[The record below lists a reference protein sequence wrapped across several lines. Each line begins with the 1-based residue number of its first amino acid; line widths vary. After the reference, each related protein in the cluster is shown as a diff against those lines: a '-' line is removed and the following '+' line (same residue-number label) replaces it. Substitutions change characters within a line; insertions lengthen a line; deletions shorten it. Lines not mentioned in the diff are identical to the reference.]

1 MPVIANVGHR
11 DRQIAYGEATV
22 NKTNIIVSG
31 PKRLEKKAKALRQL
45 VEAFVETCKP
55 LEQGTLH
62 LLADCCTDALFC
74 ECHVKASILLSQ
86 GTVDVP
92 LDPVDQAE
100 YRANRELVEDHVAFE
115 RMKADALDGR
125 AFSNLVV
132 EFRRPQGNEPCLMI
146 IGGQHRFRAIE
157 AALAKGVDE
166 FHGIKVYFDLGTDQR
181 LDVQLIS
188 NTNIAVS
195 SDLLDRMYETW
206 SGPELRTWCQE
217 VGLLLEGQDFADKR
231 QRGQPIT
238 VRAARTFIMNYLAG
252 KNIDPG
258 KFDQSITT
266 PGIAK
271 TGSDDQE
278 WKTLKQSHA
287 TMWDDSGMREAGREF
302 TALVK
307 AQRDA
312 FTDQVTARRTNIDFA
327 EKALNYAVLS
337 AWAYTAGILSTN
349 RTRIKRHFSLRERK
363 GKDPLNA
370 AALARGRHRTDPENY
385 RGLGYR
391 TDAKERGRLVE
402 LFFLQ
407 AEKGEGINK
416 ALIDLAIKKFHAK
429 QALSEVWE
437 AERKI

>member
-1 MPVIANVGHR
+1 MS
-11 DRQIAYGEATV
+11 
-22 NKTNIIVSG
+22 KTNIIVKVSD
-31 PKRLEKKAKALRQL
+31 RLEDSAKTVQES
-45 VEAFVETCKP
+45 VTDFVDRCQP
-55 LEQGTLH
+55 LEQGSLY
-62 LLADCCTDALFC
+62 LLGDCCTNALFC
-74 ECHVKASILLSQ
+74 ECHIKASTLLKQ

-92 LDPVDQAE
+92 LDPEEQAE

-115 RMKADALDGR
+115 RMKDDALNGR

-132 EFRRPQGNEPCLMI
+132 EFRRPQSNEPSLLV

-157 AALAKGVDE
+157 TAWAKGVDE
-166 FHGIKVYFDLGTDQR
+166 YHGIKVYFGLDTDQR

-206 SGPELRTWCQE
+206 AGPELRKWSQE
-217 VGLLLEGQDFADKR
+217 VELLFEGQDFADKR

-252 KNIDPG
+252 QTIDPEN
-258 KFDQSITT
+258 FDQSITT
-266 PGIAK
+266 PSIAK
-271 TGSDDQE
+271 TGIDDPE
-278 WKTLKQSHA
+278 WKTIKESHPM
-287 TMWDDSGMREAGREF
+287 MWEDSMMKNAGREF
-302 TALVK
+302 TALSK

-312 FTDQVTARRTNIDFA
+312 FIDPETERRTNVDFA

-337 AWAYTAGILSTN
+337 AWAYTAGILSRN
-349 RTRIKRHFSLRERK
+349 QTRLTRHFSLRETR

-407 AEKGEGINK
+407 AEKGDGISK
-416 ALIDLAIKKFHAK
+416 GLIDLAIKKFHAK
-429 QALSEVWE
+429 QAMSEVWE

>member
-1 MPVIANVGHR
+1 VSKA
-11 DRQIAYGEATV
+11 
-22 NKTNIIVSG
+22 NIILQV
-31 PKRLEKKAKALRQL
+31 PERLEDKANKLREL
-45 VEAFVETCKP
+45 VESFVDTCQP
-55 LEQGTLH
+55 LEQGALH

-74 ECHVKASILLSQ
+74 ECRIRASTLVTQ

-92 LDPVDQAE
+92 LDPEEQAE
-100 YRANRELVEDHVAFE
+100 YRANRELVEDHVAYE
-115 RMKADALDGR
+115 RMKADALSGR

-132 EFRRPQGNEPCLMI
+132 EFQRPEGDEPSLMV
-146 IGGQHRFRAIE
+146 IGGQHRYYAIQG
-157 AALAKGVDE
+157 AQAKGVDE
-166 FHGIKVYFDLGTDQR
+166 YHGIKVYFGLDTDQR

-206 SGPELRTWCQE
+206 AGPELRTWCQE
-217 VGLLLEGQDFADKR
+217 IGLLFEGQDFADKR

-238 VRAARTFIMNYLAG
+238 VRAARTFIMSYLAG
-252 KNIDPG
+252 KEIDPT

-266 PGIAK
+266 PTIAK
-271 TGSDDQE
+271 TGADDPE
-278 WKTLKQSHA
+278 WKSLKEKHGK
-287 TMWDDSGMREAGREF
+287 MWEDPGMRDAGREF
-302 TALVK
+302 TALAK
-307 AQRDA
+307 AQRDS
-312 FTDQVTARRTNIDFA
+312 FTDLETERRTNVDFA

-337 AWAYTAGILSTN
+337 AWAYTAGILSRN
-349 RTRIKRHFSLRERK
+349 QTRLKRHFSLRETK

-407 AEKGEGINK
+407 AEKRSRSTTQSRPCLRCGRQK
-416 ALIDLAIKKFHAK
+416 PRY
-429 QALSEVWE
+429 
-437 AERKI
+437 ERRNSRRFCHSPV

>member
-1 MPVIANVGHR
+1 MSNADIISQVPERLKDKAN
-11 DRQIAYGEATV
+11 
-22 NKTNIIVSG
+22 K
-31 PKRLEKKAKALRQL
+31 LREL
-45 VEAFVETCKP
+45 VEGFMETCQP
-55 LEQGTLH
+55 LEQGSLH

-74 ECHVKASILLSQ
+74 ECHIRASTLVTQ
-86 GTVDVP
+86 GTVDAP
-92 LDPVDQAE
+92 LDPEDQAE
-100 YRANRELVEDHVAFE
+100 YRANRELVEDHVAYE
-115 RMKADALDGR
+115 RMKADALSGR

-132 EFRRPQGNEPCLMI
+132 EFHRPKDDEPSLRV
-146 IGGQHRFRAIE
+146 IGGQHRFDAIQ
-157 AALAKGVDE
+157 AAQAKGVDE
-166 FHGIKVYFDLGTDQR
+166 YHGIKVYFGLDTDQR

-206 SGPELRTWCQE
+206 AGPELRTWCQE

-252 KNIDPG
+252 KEIDPT
-258 KFDQSITT
+258 KFDQSVTT
-266 PGIAK
+266 PTIAK
-271 TGSDDQE
+271 TGADDPE
-278 WKTLKQSHA
+278 WKSLKEKHA
-287 TMWDDSGMREAGREF
+287 KMWEDPGMRDAGREF
-302 TALVK
+302 TALAK
-307 AQRDA
+307 AQRDS
-312 FTDQVTARRTNIDFA
+312 FTDPETKRRTNVDFA
-327 EKALNYAVLS
+327 EKVSNYAVLS
-337 AWAYTAGILSTN
+337 AWAYTAAILSRN
-349 RTRIKRHFSLRERK
+349 QARLPRHFSLRETK

-407 AEKGEGINK
+407 AEKGEGISRS
-416 ALIDLAIKKFHAK
+416 LIDLAIKKYHAK

-437 AERKI
+437 AQAKA